1 VPPTYITVT
10 ASAPPINGSVAMR
23 PAGAW
28 ADLRAVGATSVGL
41 FSSAAG
47 PPLVLPVKY
56 EDDPPKT
63 LSGRR
68 SAVGTSFMIYSRM
81 AAEGIVPITK
91 RAEVYHRPWALAV
104 LGAEDSRL
112 DV

>member
-1 VPPTYITVT
+1 
-10 ASAPPINGSVAMR
+10 
-23 PAGAW
+23 
-28 ADLRAVGATSVGL
+28 
-41 FSSAAG
+41 
-47 PPLVLPVKY
+47 
-56 EDDPPKT
+56 
-63 LSGRR
+63 
-68 SAVGTSFMIYSRM
+68 MIYSSM